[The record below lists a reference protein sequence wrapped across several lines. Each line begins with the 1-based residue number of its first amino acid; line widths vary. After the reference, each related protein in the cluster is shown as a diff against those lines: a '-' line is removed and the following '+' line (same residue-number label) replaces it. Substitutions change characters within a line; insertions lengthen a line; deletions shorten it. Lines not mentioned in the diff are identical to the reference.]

1 MLGMGRGRATGS
13 GGYRSRRRT
22 SLKRV
27 RRDRVRSTRAR
38 PGALLLPRAGAAG
51 TGIASHLCRMK
62 NFLSFAD
69 AGDYKALLR
78 QALEIKQNPYGYQHV
93 GKHKT
98 VGLIFFNP
106 SLRTRLSSLKA
117 AYNLGAQAWVLNA
130 GADSWTLEMAD
141 GAVMNGTTQEHI
153 KDAIAVMSQY
163 CDVLGVRTFPTLKDK
178 EADYSEEVLN
188 KILQYATVPVISLES
203 ATLHPLQSFAD
214 LITVAE
220 TKKKERVKVVLT
232 WAPHVRALP
241 QCVPNSFCDWFSEI
255 DWVDFVI
262 THPHGYELDPKFT
275 KGATIEYDQRKAL
288 EGADYVQAKNW
299 SSYRDYGQ
307 VLSNDPSWM
316 LTNEH
321 MRLTDDAKFIHCLPV
336 RRNVEVSDEVLDA
349 PGSLIIQ
356 EAGNRTF
363 SMQTVLHELLKQK

>member
-1 MLGMGRGRATGS
+1 
-13 GGYRSRRRT
+13 
-22 SLKRV
+22 
-27 RRDRVRSTRAR
+27 
-38 PGALLLPRAGAAG
+38 
-51 TGIASHLCRMK
+51 MK
-62 NFLSFAD
+62 NFTSFAD

-78 QALEIKQNPYGYQHV
+78 QALEMKANPYGYQHL
-93 GKHKT
+93 GHNKT

-106 SLRTRLSSLKA
+106 SLRTRLSSIKA

-141 GAVMNGTTQEHI
+141 GAVMNGGTQEHI

-163 CDVLGVRTFPTLKDK
+163 CDVLGVRTFPTLTNRD
-178 EADYSEEVLN
+178 EDYQEVVFN

-220 TKKKERVKVVLT
+220 TKQKERVKVVLT

-241 QCVPNSFCDWFSEI
+241 QCVPNSFADWFSEI

-262 THPHGYELDPKFT
+262 THPEGYELAEQFT
-275 KGATIEYDQRKAL
+275 KGARIEYDQKKAFK
-288 EGADYVQAKNW
+288 GADYIYAKNW

-307 VLSNDPSWM
+307 ILSSDPAWM
-316 LTNEH
+316 VSEAH
-321 MRLTDDAKFIHCLPV
+321 MALTDNGKFMHCLPV
-336 RRNVEVSDEVLDA
+336 RRNVVVTDAVLDS
-349 PGSLIIQ
+349 PNSLIIQ
-356 EAGNRTF
+356 EAGNRTI
-363 SMQTVLHELLKQK
+363 SMQTVLYELLK